1 MMRRRLVAV
10 GVVLAALVVARVTP
24 LDAGP
29 PAGIDPALLAA
40 ARAEGSVTLYGSMT
54 APQMQ
59 ALAQRFTQ
67 QFGIRVDMLRLESNV
82 LPSRMAI
89 EARAGATHADVVDE
103 PGFQIDLL
111 KRQHL
116 LAHDPA
122 PQNADATAGTYDPDG
137 YWSSLFINTD
147 TLAYN
152 PQLLKSAGLA
162 APATWYDLTK
172 PEWRGKFALFSGSY
186 EWYAAMVKAFG
197 KDKADGYM
205 RAFAANG
212 VHMVNSHQLAETML
226 ESGEYTAALNTY
238 GYSMANDQARG
249 LATVEVNPN
258 PTVIELHAIAI
269 VAGAPH
275 PIAAR
280 LFERWALGRETQAWI
295 AASLG
300 RVSARRDVANNPVI
314 WNPRIHYVISDPAE
328 SVNYAS
334 YARDFNAIFGVAGG

>member
-1 MMRRRLVAV
+1 MRLRPLACAVA
-10 GVVLAALVVARVTP
+10 L
-24 LDAGP
+24 
-29 PAGIDPALLAA
+29 ALLAA
-40 ARAEGSVTLYGSMT
+40 GPAVRLAAAPSDGIDPQTLAAARKEGSVTLYGSMT

-59 ALAQRFTQ
+59 ALADRFQRKY
-67 QFGIRVDMLRLESNV
+67 GIRVDTLRLESNV
-82 LPSRMAI
+82 IPSRMAI

-111 KRQHL
+111 KRQNL
-116 LAHDPA
+116 LARFAA
-122 PQNADATAGTYDPDG
+122 PQNADMTAGTFDRDG

-152 PQLLKSAGLA
+152 PALLKTAGLH

-226 ESGEYTAALNTY
+226 ESGEYTAAINTY
-238 GYSMANDQARG
+238 GYSMANDQAKG
-249 LATVEVNPN
+249 LAVVEVNPD
-258 PTVIELHAIAI
+258 PTVIELHGIG
-269 VAGAPH
+269 VAANAPH
-275 PIAAR
+275 PNAAR
-280 LFERWALGRETQAWI
+280 VFEAWTLGHDTQAWI
-295 AASLG
+295 ATTLG
-300 RVSARRDVANNPVI
+300 RVSARRDVKNNPAI
-314 WNPRIHYVISDPAE
+314 WGPHIRFVISDPAE
-328 SVNYAS
+328 SAHYAD
-334 YARDFNAIFGVAGG
+334 YARDFNAIFGVAG